1 MCFVG
6 LVTLRHAGEAA
17 GPGPVPTAQDSGLM
31 LGASRKGAL
40 MVCIVLLLDKL

>member
-17 GPGPVPTAQDSGLM
+17 GPGPVLTARDGGLE
-31 LGASRKGAL
+31 AVSRNGAL
-40 MVCIVLLLDKL
+40 MVCIMLLLDKP